1 MMQTGQAME
10 SAATHG
16 QSLRILSLN
25 MQVGLETTR
34 YRHYVTRAWRHLVPT
49 AAAQRNLE
57 RIAALTSGYD
67 LVALQEADAGSLR
80 TGQINQV
87 RHLARLGGFAYW
99 KTGVT
104 RDLRPFAHHC
114 LGVLSRL
121 PLSAAR
127 YHPLPGTLPGRGTLS
142 LRLQLPGHQPL
153 HVLVA
158 HLALSRRVR
167 HAQLAYLAAQV
178 TPGEATL
185 LLGDLNCGIDELAS
199 HDGLHYARLRPL
211 HDAHTFPSWAPAR
224 ALDHLLATPELRVE
238 RVRVLDERLSDHLP
252 VAGEIRLRLT

>member
-1 MMQTGQAME
+1 MMSATTSGQL
-10 SAATHG
+10 
-16 QSLRILSLN
+16 LRILSLN
-25 MQVGLETTR
+25 MQVGLETAH
-34 YRHYVTRAWRHLVPT
+34 YRHYVTRAWRHVLPT
-49 AAAQRNLE
+49 AAARDNLT
-57 RIAALTSGYD
+57 RIAALAGAYD

-80 TGQINQV
+80 TGQLNQV
-87 RHLARLGGFAYW
+87 RHLAQLAGFPHW

-114 LGVLSRL
+114 LGALSRW
-121 PLSAAR
+121 PMTAAR

-142 LRLQLPGHQPL
+142 LRLHLDGHQPL
-153 HVLVA
+153 HVLIA
-158 HLALSRRVR
+158 HLALTRRGR
-167 HAQLAYLAAQV
+167 AGQLDYLASLV

-185 LLGDLNCGIDELAS
+185 LLGDLNCGIDELAG
-199 HDGLHYARLRPL
+199 HDGLHRARLRPL

-224 ALDHLLATPELRVE
+224 ALDHLLATPELQVE